1 MKFPSSLCRRR
12 HFITDARINPEL
24 SRPSAAGGNK
34 ALCKLT
40 RFSRRAEGQVI
51 HRRDGEEVQ
60 SESFIQSLVSS
71 SPFFLLANEIKVIR
85 ILVTLKGSELFCF
98 HISHVN
104 SDEKCPPGKALFLA
118 SYQRWRRR
126 MRRGWRP
133 GARAN
138 SRTRPSGRT
147 CLASRLDV
155 GG

>member
-1 MKFPSSLCRRR
+1 M
-12 HFITDARINPEL
+12 DARNNPKL
-24 SRPSAAGGNK
+24 SSAAAGGNK

-60 SESFIQSLVSS
+60 SESFIQSLVF
-71 SPFFLLANEIKVIR
+71 SPFFLLANEIEVFR

-98 HISHVN
+98 HISHLN